1 MRAAVT
7 IVAGVALML
16 GIAPAV
22 RAAGDAPPDGRV
34 LRCESED
41 GKTRECPVDATGGA
55 RLLRQLSKASC
66 IEGKTWGRMRRSIWV
81 TQGCR
86 AEFLAF
92 SNDGRRGYGSGYGY
106 GNGGPLGRTL
116 RCGSEDGRW
125 KHCSADTR
133 GGVELV
139 RQVSRSAC
147 IRGQSWGV
155 DRGGVWVN
163 GGCRAE
169 FRVGDRSD
177 RGEAMDPQAPTRFR
191 CESDDGKPRSCG
203 SVGRGGVRLVKRLS
217 RAECVEGRSWGVARG
232 QVWVDQGCRA
242 EFETGGPWADSR
254 W

>member
-1 MRAAVT
+1 MRTAPWIAAGM
-7 IVAGVALML
+7 AMFL
-16 GIAPAV
+16 GAV
-22 RAAGDAPPDGRV
+22 PGARAAGDAPPEGRV
-34 LRCESED
+34 IRCESID
-41 GKTRECPVDATGGA
+41 GRTRECPVDATGGA
-55 RLLRQLSKASC
+55 RLLRQLSQAAC
-66 IEGKTWGRMRRSIWV
+66 VEGRSWGRMRRSIWV

-92 SNDGRRGYGSGYGY
+92 SSDGRRGYGSGYGY

-116 RCGSEDGRW
+116 RCGSENGRW

-133 GGVELV
+133 AGVELV

-147 IRGQSWGV
+147 IRGQSWGL
-155 DRGGVWVN
+155 DHTGIWVN

-169 FRVGDRSD
+169 FRI
-177 RGEAMDPQAPTRFR
+177 GERDADGAQPEATRFR
-191 CESDDGKPRSCG
+191 CESEDGKPRSCG
-203 SVGRGGVRLVKRLS
+203 AVGRGGVRLVRQLS
-217 RAECVEGRSWGVARG
+217 RAECVAGRSWGVARG

>member
-1 MRAAVT
+1 MRMTMSVA
-7 IVAGVALML
+7 AGVALWC
-16 GIAPAV
+16 GIALCAPASEDV
-22 RAAGDAPPDGRV
+22 APDARV
-34 LRCESED
+34 IRCESVD

-55 RLLRQLSKASC
+55 RLLHQLSQAPC
-66 IEGKTWGRMRRSIWV
+66 DEGRSWGRMRRTIWV

-86 AEFLAF
+86 GEFLAF
-92 SNDGRRGYGSGYGY
+92 SSDGRRGYGSGFGY
-106 GNGGPLGRTL
+106 GNGGPVGRTL

-133 GGVELV
+133 GGVSLV
-139 RQVSRSAC
+139 RQVSRSQC

-155 DRGGVWVN
+155 DHGGVWVN

-169 FRVGDRSD
+169 FRIGQRETDAA
-177 RGEAMDPQAPTRFR
+177 GLEPIRFR

-203 SVGRGGVRLVKRLS
+203 AVGTGGVRLVRQLS
-217 RAECVEGRSWGVARG
+217 RAECVAGRSWGVARG

-242 EFETGGPWADSR
+242 EFETGGPWVDSR

>member
-1 MRAAVT
+1 MRAAAT
-7 IVAGVALML
+7 IVATATLML
-16 GIAPAV
+16 GAMPHA
-22 RAAGDAPPDGRV
+22 RAAGDTAPDGRIV
-34 LRCESED
+34 RCESDD

-55 RLLRQLSKASC
+55 RLLRQLSKTPC
-66 IEGKTWGRMRRSIWV
+66 VEGQSWGRMRRSIWV

-92 SNDGRRGYGSGYGY
+92 SSDGRRGYGTGYGY

-133 GGVELV
+133 GDVDLV
-139 RQVSRSAC
+139 RQVSRNAC
-147 IRGQSWGV
+147 IRGQSWGI
-155 DRGGVWVN
+155 DHSGIWVN

-169 FRVGDRSD
+169 FRIGDR
-177 RGEAMDPQAPTRFR
+177 GYGAEPPEASRFR
-191 CESDDGKPRSCG
+191 CESEDGKPRSCG
-203 SVGRGGVRLVKRLS
+203 NVGRGGVRLVRQIS
-217 RAECVEGRSWGVARG
+217 RTACVEGRTWGVARG

>member
-1 MRAAVT
+1 MRTAPS
-7 IVAGVALML
+7 IVAGVALSL
-16 GIAPAV
+16 GLVPGAH
-22 RAAGDAPPDGRV
+22 AGGDTPPDGRI
-34 LRCESED
+34 LRCESVD

-55 RLLRQLSKASC
+55 RLLRQLSKTAC
-66 IEGKTWGRMRRSIWV
+66 VEGKSWGRMRRSIWV

-92 SNDGRRGYGSGYGY
+92 SSDGRRGYGTGFGY

-125 KHCSADTR
+125 KHCSVDTR
-133 GGVELV
+133 AGVELV
-139 RQVSRSAC
+139 RQLSRSQC
-147 IRGQSWGV
+147 IRGQSWGI
-155 DRGGVWVN
+155 DRSGIWVN

-169 FRVGDRSD
+169 FRAGD
-177 RGEAMDPQAPTRFR
+177 RGEVAMPSEPTRFR

-203 SVGRGGVRLVKRLS
+203 SVGPGGVRLVRQLS
-217 RAECVEGRSWGVARG
+217 RTECVSGRTWGIARG

>member
-1 MRAAVT
+1 MRIRMTAAMITGVAMLLGS
-7 IVAGVALML
+7 AGV
-16 GIAPAV
+16 
-22 RAAGDAPPDGRV
+22 RAGDSSPDGRT
-34 LRCESED
+34 LRCESID

-55 RLLRQLSKASC
+55 RLLRQLSKAAC
-66 IEGKTWGRMRRSIWV
+66 VEGRTWGRMRRSIWV

-92 SNDGRRGYGSGYGY
+92 SSDGRRGYGSTYGY

-133 GGVELV
+133 GDVDLV
-139 RQVSRSAC
+139 RQLSRSPC

-155 DRGGVWVN
+155 DHTGVWVN

-169 FRVGDRSD
+169 FRTGGRDAYVPPAS
-177 RGEAMDPQAPTRFR
+177 PTRFR
-191 CESDDGKPRSCG
+191 CESEDGKPRTCG
-203 SVGRGGVRLVKRLS
+203 EVGRDGVRLVRQLS
-217 RAECVEGRSWGVARG
+217 RAECVAGRSWGVARG
-232 QVWVDQGCRA
+232 EVWVDQGCRA
-242 EFETGGPWADSR
+242 EFEVGKPTSDGR